1 MELRQTTV
9 TLPDFTKVTIR
20 ETNGEDDD
28 VISKISDSKDN
39 QAALKFLSS
48 IIVEPKTSVTDVAAW
63 PLNKKYYLLL
73 KSRIHSLGNILKFKY
88 AWPDETT
95 KDLVDTNY
103 VEDLSKYDT
112 DLEALSLMD
121 EAKQKEA
128 IEKLTPYQIK
138 PFPFRELKEIMV
150 KLDNG
155 REIKFNLMDTESEN
169 KSIGTDLEEF
179 SINDELRLRK
189 FSTKDDTGAW
199 VEVQNFRPFSSREM
213 AAIRKVVREADPQFL
228 MPMDIENPKT
238 KERTQVPLIR
248 LADFFFPTDI

>member
-1 MELRQTTV
+1 MELRQLTV
-9 TLPDFTKVTIR
+9 TLPDFSKVTIR

-39 QAALKFLSS
+39 QATLKFLSS
-48 IIVEPKTSVTDVAAW
+48 IIVEPRTTVAQIADW

-88 AWPDETT
+88 AWPDENT
-95 KDLVDTNY
+95 KDLIDTSY

-121 EAKQKEA
+121 EVSQKEA

-138 PFPFRELKEIMV
+138 PFPFKELKEITT

-155 REIKFNLMDTESEN
+155 REIKFSLMDTLAETKTLET
-169 KSIGTDLEEF
+169 KTEEF

-189 FSTKDDTGAW
+189 FCTKDDTGAW